1 MNRSVWIGTAL
12 FALLVSHSWAN
23 ETGLITALSGTVK
36 LKDEKAAVT
45 SLKAFTKLRPG
56 DQIMLEE
63 ASRIQVVYF
72 DGGLQETWLG
82 SGEIGIGNTSSKK
95 IKGSPQLETRTLPA
109 ILVKQLTKTPSAEG
123 NVKTGMVRTRGVGV
137 ISSKEKT
144 EAAEKEYAQLR
155 SQTEAGDRNP
165 DLYLL
170 ASYLELREYDKL
182 ESFLKELN
190 EKSPTDSELA
200 SLTDLYTRAI
210 NELKSGK

>member
-1 MNRSVWIGTAL
+1 M
-12 FALLVSHSWAN
+12 
-23 ETGLITALSGTVK
+23 
-36 LKDEKAAVT
+36 
-45 SLKAFTKLRPG
+45 
-56 DQIMLEE
+56 
-63 ASRIQVVYF
+63 
-72 DGGLQETWLG
+72 
-82 SGEIGIGNTSSKK
+82 
-95 IKGSPQLETRTLPA
+95 
-109 ILVKQLTKTPSAEG
+109 
-123 NVKTGMVRTRGVGV
+123 V

-190 EKSPTDSELA
+190 EKSPADSELA